1 MANKLDIMESE
12 WLIKLAAMRESIAK
26 LNLSEHDS
34 SSPIYGSDLGLND
47 DEFLYGSGS
56 DDIWD
61 LISDDTD
68 DSPDDIVS
76 SPANGTLVVPS
87 QPAAEKFDRN
97 WLLDQC
103 ALVASRKSGLEVDAL
118 NDQIIAILASDNSGM

>member
-1 MANKLDIMESE
+1 MATKLDTMESE
-12 WLIKLAAMRESIAK
+12 WLTKLAAMRESIAK

-61 LISDDTD
+61 LISDDAD
-68 DSPDDIVS
+68 DSPDENVVS
-76 SPANGTLVVPS
+76 TANGALAVPS
-87 QPAAEKFDRN
+87 QAAAEKFDRN
-97 WLLDQC
+97 WLRNQC
-103 ALVASRKSGLEVDAL
+103 AMVASRKSGLEVDAL
-118 NDQIIAILASDNSGM
+118 KDQIIAILASDNSGK